1 MRIGILGT
9 GYVGLVTGACLSDF
23 GHYVICLD
31 KNTDKINKLKN
42 GFLPLYE
49 PGLDT
54 LIEKNVVAN
63 RLEFGTDL
71 VNHIRT
77 LDVIFVAVDTPSGR
91 VDGEA
96 DLENFFIAIRELYCL
111 ADSGKL
117 IVIKSTVPVGTNKE
131 VWKILNKE
139 GKKKFD
145 VVSNPEFLREGSA
158 IEDFMKPDRVVVGL
172 SDDGVKEVMKEI
184 YKPLYLRDF
193 PIMFTDP
200 QSAELIKY
208 ASNAFLA
215 TKISFINEVAHIC
228 EKSDAN
234 VKEVAKGMGLDKRIG
249 DKFLHAGPGYGG
261 SCFPKDTKAFIQM
274 GKFFGAKQNIIET
287 VIDIN
292 DKVKNRMVDKI
303 LSMFGGVFTKKIVCF
318 LGVTF
323 KPNTDD
329 MREAPSLT
337 IIPKIQS
344 GGNKIRIVDPQG
356 KKQGEK
362 HFKNVSWYE
371 NPYEAAIGSDLIV
384 ILTEWNEFRALDLNK
399 ISEVMRSKNMADFRN
414 IYSKSEALKSGFIKY
429 ESVGRK

>member
-1 MRIGILGT
+1 MRIGILGA

-23 GHYVICLD
+23 GHNVVCID
-31 KNTDKINKLKN
+31 KDHEKIDNLKN
-42 GFLPLYE
+42 SILPIYE

-54 LIEKNVVAN
+54 LIEKNVEAN
-63 RLEFGTDL
+63 RLHFGTDL
-71 VNHIRT
+71 MSHIKS
-77 LDVIFVAVDTPSGR
+77 LEVIFVAVDTPSGR
-91 VDGEA
+91 VAGEA
-96 DLENFFIAIRELYCL
+96 DLENFFNAIKELHLIADR
-111 ADSGKL
+111 GKL
-117 IVIKSTVPVGTNKE
+117 VVIKSTVPVGTNKE
-131 VWKILNKE
+131 VSRMLNKSD
-139 GKKKFD
+139 KKFD
-145 VVSNPEFLREGSA
+145 VVSNPEFLREGAA

-172 SDDGVKEVMKEI
+172 SNDAVREVMKEI
-184 YKPLYLRDF
+184 YKPLYLREF

-274 GKFFGAKQNIIET
+274 GNFFGAKQNIIET
-287 VIDIN
+287 VVNVN
-292 DKVKNRMVDKI
+292 DQVKDRMIDKI
-303 LSMFGGVFTKKIVCF
+303 FSMFGGVFTKKIVCF

-337 IIPKIQS
+337 VIPRIQS
-344 GGNKIRIVDPQG
+344 EGNIIRIIDPQG
-356 KKQGEK
+356 RKQGEK
-362 HFKNVSWYE
+362 YFKNVTWYE
-371 NPYEAAIGSDLIV
+371 NPYEAAVGSDLIV
-384 ILTEWNEFRALDLNK
+384 ILTEWNEFRALDLKK
-399 ISEVMRSKNMADFRN
+399 ISGVMNSKNMADFRN
-414 IYSKSEALKSGFIKY
+414 VYSKNEALSSGFVKY

>member
-1 MRIGILGT
+1 MRIGILGA

-23 GHYVICLD
+23 GHDVVCLD
-31 KNTDKINKLKN
+31 KDHEKINKLKN
-42 GFLPLYE
+42 SVLPIYE

-54 LIEKNVVAN
+54 LIEKNVEAN
-63 RLEFGTDL
+63 RLNFGTDL
-71 VNHIRT
+71 MTHIKS

-91 VDGEA
+91 VAGEA
-96 DLENFFIAIRELYCL
+96 DLENFFNAIKELYRL
-111 ADSGKL
+111 ADKGKL
-117 IVIKSTVPVGTNKE
+117 VVIKSTVPVGTNKQ
-131 VWKILNKE
+131 VSKLLNK
-139 GKKKFD
+139 GDKKFD
-145 VVSNPEFLREGSA
+145 VVSNPEFLREGAA

-172 SDDGVKEVMKEI
+172 SNDTVREVIKEI
-184 YKPLYLRDF
+184 YKPLYLREF

-208 ASNAFLA
+208 SSNAFLA

-234 VKEVAKGMGLDKRIG
+234 VKDVAKGMGLDKRIG

-274 GKFFGAKQNIIET
+274 GNFFGAKQNIIET
-287 VIDIN
+287 VVNVN
-292 DKVKNRMVDKI
+292 DQVKNRMIDKI
-303 LSMFGGVFTKKIVCF
+303 FSMFGGIFTKKIVCF

-337 IIPKIQS
+337 IIPRIQS
-344 GGNKIRIVDPQG
+344 EGNNIRIIDPKG
-356 KKQGEK
+356 RKQGEK
-362 HFKNVSWYE
+362 YFKNVTWYD
-371 NPYEAAIGSDLIV
+371 NPYEAAVGSDLLV
-384 ILTEWNEFRALDLNK
+384 ILTEWNEFRALDLKK
-399 ISEVMRSKNMADFRN
+399 ISGVMKSKNMADLRN
-414 IYSKSEALKSGFIKY
+414 LYSKNEALSSGFVKY

>member
-1 MRIGILGT
+1 MRIGILGA

-23 GHYVICLD
+23 GHDVVCLD
-31 KNTDKINKLKN
+31 KDHEKINNLKN
-42 GFLPLYE
+42 SVLPIYE

-54 LIEKNVVAN
+54 LIKKNVEAN
-63 RLEFGTDL
+63 RLNFGTDL
-71 VNHIRT
+71 VAHIKS

-91 VDGEA
+91 VAGEA
-96 DLENFFIAIRELYCL
+96 DLENFFNAIKELYRL
-111 ADSGKL
+111 ADKGKL
-117 IVIKSTVPVGTNKE
+117 VVIKSTVPVGTNKE
-131 VWKILNKE
+131 VSNLLNK
-139 GKKKFD
+139 GDKKFD
-145 VVSNPEFLREGSA
+145 VVSNPEFLREGAA

-172 SDDGVKEVMKEI
+172 SNDTVREVIKEI
-184 YKPLYLRDF
+184 YKPLYLREF

-208 ASNAFLA
+208 SSNAFLA

-234 VKEVAKGMGLDKRIG
+234 VKDVAKGMGLDKRIG

-274 GKFFGAKQNIIET
+274 GNFFGAKQNIIET
-287 VIDIN
+287 VVNVN
-292 DKVKNRMVDKI
+292 DQVKNRMIDKI
-303 LSMFGGVFTKKIVCF
+303 FSMFGGIFTKKIVCF

-337 IIPKIQS
+337 IIPRIQS
-344 GGNKIRIVDPQG
+344 EGNNIRIIDPKG
-356 KKQGEK
+356 RTQGEK
-362 HFKNVSWYE
+362 YFKNVTWYD
-371 NPYEAAIGSDLIV
+371 NPYEAAVGSDLLV
-384 ILTEWNEFRALDLNK
+384 ILTEWNEFRALDLKK
-399 ISEVMRSKNMADFRN
+399 ISGVMKSKNMADLRN
-414 IYSKSEALKSGFIKY
+414 LYSKNEALSSGFVKY